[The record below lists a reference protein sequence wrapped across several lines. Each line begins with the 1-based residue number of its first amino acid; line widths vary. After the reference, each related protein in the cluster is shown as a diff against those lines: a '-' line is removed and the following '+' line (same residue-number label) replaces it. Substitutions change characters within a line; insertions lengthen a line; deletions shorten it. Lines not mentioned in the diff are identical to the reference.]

1 AQGEFSKLLQAPR
14 NERNKLLEDLTGAH
28 HYRKIGMAVYEKH
41 KKINEE
47 IKLKEAALGSIQ
59 ILSDEE
65 VETLTKEIT
74 SLDTEKDVLAK
85 QVAEATEKVK
95 IKKDL
100 LATEK
105 DAKDFDKE
113 KEEFRKKWNVFKPQK

>member
-1 AQGEFSKLLQAPR
+1 
-14 NERNKLLEDLTGAH
+14 RNKLLEDLTGAH
-28 HYRKIGMAVYEKH
+28 HYRKIGIAVYERH

-47 IKLKEAALGSIQ
+47 IKLKQAALGSIL

-65 VETLTKEIT
+65 VETLTKKIE
-74 SLDTEKDVLAK
+74 SLDAEKDVLAK

-100 LATEK
+100 LATEEEQKGFEK
-105 DAKDFDKE
+105 DKKE
-113 KEEFRKKWNVFKPQK
+113 FIGKW